1 MRNSTGSSCLFSFL
15 GGISFNLVEE
25 EQQKGVV
32 HGQESM
38 RAIIAC
44 EATKQF
50 HKNNQALFFQLG
62 KLTIMIL
69 QIMLS
74 WLGVCDYKGLRES
87 RDHSTSSIVNR
98 LTPTIRSPAIRH
110 TPWTTVVPSTSFLLA
125 VCQSRPCQA
134 CSPTSSLL
142 RQPQYQSYPRARG
155 RRNVK
160 QMGVSKATRASQSY
174 IGVPGKNDKKC
185 GG

>member
-1 MRNSTGSSCLFSFL
+1 M
-15 GGISFNLVEE
+15 V
-25 EQQKGVV
+25 K
-32 HGQESM
+32 SM

-50 HKNNQALFFQLG
+50 HKNNQAPFFQLG
-62 KLTIMIL
+62 KLTIIMIL

-74 WLGVCDYKGLRES
+74 WLEVCDCKGLREL
-87 RDHSTSSIVNR
+87 RDHSTSPTVNR
-98 LTPTIRSPAIRH
+98 LAPTIRSPAIRH
-110 TPWTTVVPSTSFLLA
+110 TPWTTAVPSTSFLLA

-134 CSPTSSLL
+134 CRPTSSML
-142 RQPQYQSYPRARG
+142 RQPQYQRYPHARG
-155 RRNVK
+155 QRNAK

-174 IGVPGKNDKKC
+174 IAVPGKNDKKC